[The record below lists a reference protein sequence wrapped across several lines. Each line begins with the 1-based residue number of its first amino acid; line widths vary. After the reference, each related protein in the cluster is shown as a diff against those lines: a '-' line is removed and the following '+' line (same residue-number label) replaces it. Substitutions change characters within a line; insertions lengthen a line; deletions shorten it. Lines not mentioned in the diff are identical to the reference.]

1 MATATTTAS
10 APEVI
15 VEKPK
20 RVAGTIITG
29 HGFQHMYAD
38 GFLVLLPII
47 QDAFGMGPVALGLLS
62 ASRQAAGGL
71 LSMGGGFFVDLFSG
85 SRGVLLAGSLFTMAL
100 AYLVAGAAPS
110 AAILIIGVSLG
121 SAAGSFWHPVGLGI
135 LSYTFPR
142 SRALLMSLHRSSGSL
157 GEVITPFIVAGALV
171 YTTWR
176 GVLVGGFFLIAIVA
190 AALLLTL
197 ARLGLPR
204 RRPVKRSADDQFRSI
219 GGLFSNRALPVLL
232 AVSGLRGMADRAV
245 IFFLPILIAQFLRQ
259 TEADPSDQR
268 IAAVVAPHLAL
279 MVGTSI
285 VVSPLIGAFSDRAG
299 RKPVLVA
306 VLFFSAAITGAL
318 SFVGQLGPLFL
329 GLIGLLGIVRF
340 AGANLAQAASLD
352 IAEGRRI
359 EGSMIG
365 LLWGN
370 NALFGAFSPLL
381 LGAII
386 AWASPPGVADNY
398 RLIFPYATVIALLA
412 GAAALFL
419 PPIGQPRSTRA
430 SSP

>member
-1 MATATTTAS
+1 MTTATTAVS

-15 VEKPK
+15 VRRPK

-47 QDAFGMGPVALGLLS
+47 QDVFSLGPFMLGVLS
-62 ASRQAAGGL
+62 AARQAAGGA
-71 LSMGGGFFVDLFSG
+71 LSMGGGFLVDLFSG
-85 SRGVLLAGSLFTMAL
+85 NRGVLLAGSLFSMAL
-100 AYLVAGAAPS
+100 AYLIAGAAPN
-110 AAILIIGVSLG
+110 AAVLILGVSLG

-142 SRALLMSLHRSSGSL
+142 SRALMMSLHRSSGSL
-157 GEVITPFIVAGALV
+157 GEVITPFIVAGALA

-176 GVLVGGFFLIAIVA
+176 GVLLGGFFLIAIVA
-190 AALLLTL
+190 GALLLTL

-204 RRPVKRSADDQFRSI
+204 RQVVQRSAEAQFKSI

-259 TEADPSDQR
+259 TEPDPSDVR

-299 RKPVLVA
+299 RKSVLAA
-306 VLFFSAAITGAL
+306 VLFFSASVTFAL
-318 SFVGQLGPLFL
+318 SFVGQLGPLFM
-329 GLIGLLGIVRF
+329 GLIGLLGIARF

-386 AWASPPGVADNY
+386 AWASPPGAAENY
-398 RLIFPYATVIALLA
+398 RLIFPYATVIALMA
-412 GAAALFL
+412 AFAALFL
-419 PPIGQPRSTRA
+419 PPIGGTRSASARA
-430 SSP
+430 A

>member
-1 MATATTTAS
+1 M
-10 APEVI
+10 
-15 VEKPK
+15 
-20 RVAGTIITG
+20 
-29 HGFQHMYAD
+29 
-38 GFLVLLPII
+38 
-47 QDAFGMGPVALGLLS
+47 
-62 ASRQAAGGL
+62 
-71 LSMGGGFFVDLFSG
+71 
-85 SRGVLLAGSLFTMAL
+85 
-100 AYLVAGAAPS
+100 
-110 AAILIIGVSLG
+110 
-121 SAAGSFWHPVGLGI
+121 GLGI

-142 SRALLMSLHRSSGSL
+142 SRALMMSLHRSSGSL
-157 GEVITPFIVAGALV
+157 GEVITPFIVAGALL

-176 GVLVGGFFLIAIVA
+176 GVLLGGFFLIAIVA

-197 ARLGLPR
+197 ARLGIPR
-204 RRPVKRSADDQFRSI
+204 RRPVQRSAEAQFKSI

-259 TEADPSDQR
+259 TEPDPSDVR
-268 IAAVVAPHLAL
+268 ITAVVAPHLAL

-285 VVSPLIGAFSDRAG
+285 VVAPLIGAFSDRAG

-306 VLFFSAAITGAL
+306 VLFFSAAITFAL

-386 AWASPPGVADNY
+386 AWASPPGAADNY
-398 RLIFPYATVIALLA
+398 RLIFPYATVIALMA
-412 GAAALFL
+412 AFAALFL
-419 PPIGQPRSTRA
+419 PPIGGTRSARA
-430 SSP
+430 SAA